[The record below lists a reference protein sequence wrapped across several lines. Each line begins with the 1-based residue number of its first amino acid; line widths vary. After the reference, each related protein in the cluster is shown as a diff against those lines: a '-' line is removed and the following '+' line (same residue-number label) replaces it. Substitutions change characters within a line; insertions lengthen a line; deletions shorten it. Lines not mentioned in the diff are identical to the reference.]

1 MQAPSKKGNQK
12 KQGFIVDDHPM
23 FRHGMAETIN
33 AEPDLILCGE
43 ADAGPQALEAI
54 RRLEPDLAL
63 IDISLNGS
71 NGIEL
76 VKSIRAEYPKMFL
89 LVLSM
94 HDESLYALRAL
105 RAGAHGYVMKQAAR
119 TQVMAAIREVLSG
132 KLYLSPEMGS
142 HALRELVHPAKKDG
156 TSAMEKLTDRELEVL
171 QLIGEGNGP
180 REIGRKMNISPKT
193 VESHRAHIKE
203 KFDFSNAHELTRFAM
218 QWVEQQVR

>member
-1 MQAPSKKGNQK
+1 
-12 KQGFIVDDHPM
+12 M

-142 HALRELVHPAKKDG
+142 HALREMVHPAKKDG

>member
-1 MQAPSKKGNQK
+1 
-12 KQGFIVDDHPM
+12 M